1 MSFLNTAILL
11 GLFAASIPII
21 IHLLTRSRTRTIPF
35 SSLFFLKAL
44 EEKNLRRLKWR
55 QILLLLVRT
64 LIILFLVLAFA
75 RPALNTASSAFAN
88 AKKSA
93 VIVLDNSFS
102 MQLDSQKARTL
113 FREAQNTAA
122 DILNTFQSGDQI
134 VLMSLDDSSH
144 NTRPL
149 HQPDLARERLEN
161 MNVIYHQT
169 NFSPILNNA
178 IEQLSDLPNIH
189 KELYVLSD
197 FQKNAWQT
205 IDSLQGKDIKKF
217 AIPITRHHRNN
228 IAITDMRRV
237 TTILQAGKT
246 AEIEL
251 TISNTTDQ
259 EQENRLVSLYMQNKR
274 IAQNV
279 IDVGA
284 EQEIKH
290 RFKINLTQTGWNSVR
305 CELEDD
311 ELLVDNIR
319 YLSFFVPAKQTVA
332 VISDPGSN
340 LRFLSLALEANA
352 GNRSLIEWVSWTESE
367 AETKS
372 FENFDVIIL
381 YDLTRPGRKL
391 IARLEQFLNN
401 DKGLWVIA
409 GPQVDIEEY
418 NQNFNP
424 IFSIPLFKARRVLN
438 DAITLGKIDLS
449 HPIFQGVFENN
460 TDSIERPRV
469 SFAIE
474 MQPAAGSIPIIDYS
488 TGEPFLLQIQ
498 KKQGKILVMTSSF
511 QPPYNELV
519 YRPLFAPLINRSIN
533 YLAIRDDQWDTDVD
547 IGTYIR
553 QRLSSPQLNAELHI
567 LRPDG
572 NQDQVQPELQGEQ
585 AWIRYPFTDIPGFYA
600 LRDQNE
606 IYKIWSVN
614 IDGSESKSKMVSK
627 DVIENK
633 LNMQILERD
642 NLLGRIREARY
653 GQEFW
658 KPLALL
664 ALLLLIVEMVLAY
677 QKKEV
682 KVKE

>member
-21 IHLLTRSRTRTIPF
+21 IHLLTRSRTRTISF

-113 FREAQNTAA
+113 FREAQTVAG
-122 DILNTFQSGDQI
+122 DILDTFQSGDQI
-134 VLMSLDDSSH
+134 VLMSLSDSSQKA
-144 NTRPL
+144 TPL
-149 HQPDLARERLEN
+149 HQPDLSRERLEN
-161 MNVIYHQT
+161 IKVVYNKT
-169 NFSPILNNA
+169 DLSPILNHATERLN
-178 IEQLSDLPNIH
+178 DLPNIY
-189 KELYVLSD
+189 KEFYVLSD
-197 FQKNAWQT
+197 FQANTWQT
-205 IDSLQGKDIKKF
+205 IDSLQSKDIKKF

-228 IAITDMRRV
+228 LAITDLRLV

-251 TISNTTDQ
+251 NIINTTDQ
-259 EQENRLVSLYMQNKR
+259 KQENRLVSLYMQNKR

-279 IDVGA
+279 IDLDP

-290 RFKINLTQTGWNSVR
+290 RFNINLTQTGWNSLR

-319 YLSFFVPAKQTVA
+319 YLSFFVPPKQTVA

-352 GNRSLIEWVSWTESE
+352 DNRSLIEWVRWTESE
-367 AETKS
+367 AETKL
-372 FENFDVIIL
+372 FDNFDVIIL
-381 YDLTRPGRKL
+381 YDLTNPSRKL
-391 IARLEQFLNN
+391 VGRLETFLNN
-401 DKGLWVIA
+401 GKGIWLIT
-409 GPQVDIEEY
+409 GPQVDIAHY

-424 IFSIPLFKARRVLN
+424 IFSIPRFKARRVL
-438 DAITLGKIDLS
+438 DEAITLGKIDLS

-474 MQPAAGSIPIIDYS
+474 VQSAAGSISVIDYS
-488 TGEPFLLQIQ
+488 TGDPFLLQVQ
-498 KKQGKILVMTSSF
+498 QKQGKTLVMTSSF

-533 YLAIRDDQWDTDVD
+533 YLAIRSDQSDTDLD
-547 IGTYIR
+547 IGASIR
-553 QRLSSPQLNAELHI
+553 HRLSSSQLNADLHI

-572 NQDQVQPELQGEQ
+572 NQDQVQPDLQGEH
-585 AWIRYPFTDIPGFYA
+585 AWIRYPFTNIPGFYA

-606 IYKIWSVN
+606 TVKLWSVN
-614 IDGSESKSKMVSK
+614 IDGSESKSKMISQ
-627 DVIENK
+627 DVLKNK
-633 LNMQILERD
+633 LGMQILPQD
-642 NLLGRIREARY
+642 NLLDKISEARY

-664 ALLLLIVEMVLAY
+664 ALILLIVEMVLAY
-677 QKKEV
+677 QKNEV
-682 KVKE
+682 KIKE